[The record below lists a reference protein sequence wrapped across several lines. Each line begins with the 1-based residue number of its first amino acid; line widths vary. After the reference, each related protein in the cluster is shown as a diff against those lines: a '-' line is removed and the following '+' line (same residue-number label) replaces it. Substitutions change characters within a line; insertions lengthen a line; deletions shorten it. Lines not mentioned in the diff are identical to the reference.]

1 MASDVRYAV
10 VLFEDG
16 DYYQGKDLVVF
27 FMPPS
32 LEVETLRSWLVPGD
46 SGHVERAS
54 LVMVAERPEEVDRG
68 FVARFTLPMWPTDL
82 GGEQARYGGHVHSR
96 LEIFK
101 PEFYEAAKVLM
112 DIDPRLYEET

>member
-1 MASDVRYAV
+1 MPSDVRYAV

-32 LEVETLRSWLVPGD
+32 LEVKTLRGWLLSGD
-46 SGHVERAS
+46 HTCERS
-54 LVMVAERPEEVDRG
+54 YLIMVAERPEEVDRG
-68 FVARFTLPMWPTDL
+68 FVVRFTLPMWPTDL
-82 GGEQARYGGHVHSR
+82 GGKQVRYGRHVHSR
-96 LEIFK
+96 LEIFR